1 MKLLIKTAAR
11 NILRNS
17 RRSLM
22 TGSAV
27 AAGAMAMLLFGGFVA
42 YIFAGLE
49 TSNVQRIGH
58 LSVFRAGYFLFGS
71 GNPSAYGIDDYRR
84 VMKLIS
90 EDPVIRPSLNVETP
104 TQSLVG
110 IAGNFADGNEASKT
124 FLGVGLIPSQRDR
137 MRQWDEHGTGPVRAP
152 DHRLSDSDDTRG
164 LVGVGL
170 ARILGL
176 CGPLQVSECPAAPV
190 RAAKSESS
198 ETRDDLVGLAQLET
212 ASSTEA
218 KKGGAPH
225 LELLGATAGGAPN
238 VVSLAVAG
246 AEPQGVRE
254 LDDNYIAMHLALAQ
268 QLVYGR
274 GEHKVTAI
282 VLQLKHT
289 AEMPAVRARLKQL
302 FEQNHFDLEVRD
314 FGELAPFYLQVVA
327 MFSTIFI
334 FISLVMGVIVL
345 FAVVNT
351 MTMNVME
358 RTNEIGTIRAMGVR
372 RSGVRAQFILEGAL
386 IGAIGA
392 TAGAL
397 LGIAIAALV
406 NLAGLSWVPPGN
418 SGAVPFQVDVL
429 KHPLLIALTWLV
441 LTFVAVAAALI
452 PANRAG
458 RLSVVDALRHV

>member
-1 MKLLIKTAAR
+1 MKLLIKTAGR

-27 AAGAMAMLLFGGFVA
+27 AAGATAMLLFGGFVA
-42 YIFAGLE
+42 YVFAGLE
-49 TSNVQRIGH
+49 TGNVQRTGH

-90 EDPVIRPSLNVETP
+90 EDPVIRPLLNVETP

-110 IAGNFADGNEASKT
+110 IAGNFSDGNEASKT
-124 FLGVGLIPSQRDR
+124 FLGVGLIPSERDR
-137 MRQWDEHGTGPVRAP
+137 MRQWDEHGTGQVRAP
-152 DHRLSDSDDTRG
+152 DHRLSDADEARG

-176 CGPLQVSECPAAPV
+176 CGPLHVSGCPSAPE
-190 RAAKSESS
+190 RAAKVESS
-198 ETRDDLVGLAQLET
+198 RQRDDLVGLAQLEA
-212 ASSTEA
+212 ASSAEKTG
-218 KKGGAPH
+218 KPPR
-225 LELLGATAGGAPN
+225 LDLLGATAGGAPN
-238 VVSLAVAG
+238 VVSLVVAG

-289 AEMPAVRARLKQL
+289 ADMPAVRARLKQL
-302 FEQNHFDLEVRD
+302 FEQNHLDLEVRD
-314 FGELAPFYLQVVA
+314 FGELAPFYVQVVA
-327 MFSTIFI
+327 MFSTIFV
-334 FISLVMGVIVL
+334 FISLVMGVVVL

-372 RSGVRAQFILEGAL
+372 RSGVRSQFILEGAL

-397 LGIAIAALV
+397 LGIGIAALV
-406 NLAGLSWVPPGN
+406 NLAGLNWVPPGN
-418 SGAVPFQVDVL
+418 SGPVPFRVDVL
-429 KHPLLIALTWLV
+429 KHPLLMGVTWLV

-452 PANRAG
+452 PANRAA